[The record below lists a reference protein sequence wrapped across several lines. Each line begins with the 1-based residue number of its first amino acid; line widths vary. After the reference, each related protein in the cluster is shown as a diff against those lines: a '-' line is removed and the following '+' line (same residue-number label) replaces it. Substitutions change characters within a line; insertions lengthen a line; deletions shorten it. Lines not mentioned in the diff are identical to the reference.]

1 MKIDPVAVEQAGEL
15 MLIGMGGVFIVLFII
30 YIVAKLLLKFAPAKK
45 RRSNM
50 ATLKRIWLALN
61 PQEAA
66 AWQALLTTAGLAADR
81 QVDHTVGIFE
91 GETLLATGSLSG
103 NIIKEVAV
111 TPATQHENLLAQ
123 VIQALL
129 DRLDDDEV

>member
-1 MKIDPVAVEQAGEL
+1 
-15 MLIGMGGVFIVLFII
+15 
-30 YIVAKLLLKFAPAKK
+30 
-45 RRSNM
+45 M

-66 AWQALLTTAGLAADR
+66 AWQALLMTAGLAADR
-81 QVDHTVGIFE
+81 QVDYTVGIFE

-129 DRLDDDEV
+129 DRLDEDGETHSVV